1 MAPAAPASRRR
12 SRREIADAG
21 TVVDYRMT
29 PMQSIRGVTLA
40 AAVAL
45 TCAFVGASAQNQ
57 QPAAAPAVS
66 PWAEWIEP
74 DFPFFSSVLDA
85 GRAGPE
91 FPARNLTPRGLVLN
105 LGRGHWVGFDTDLL
119 RVAAVWRGNAVT
131 PRALAPGSYREPDR
145 KTQGG
150 QSPLPEP
157 DGKVW
162 AANGIYPGW
171 QAGARPSL
179 DDPREPAPTITEVGR
194 GPISDALGRFT
205 AVRLVPGGA
214 VLEYSVRGAQCASG

>member
-1 MAPAAPASRRR
+1 
-12 SRREIADAG
+12 
-21 TVVDYRMT
+21 MT

-57 QPAAAPAVS
+57 QPAAPAVS

-91 FPARNLTPRGLVLN
+91 FPTRNLTPRGLVLN

-179 DDPREPAPTITEVGR
+179 DDPREPAPTVTEVGR
-194 GPISDALGRFT
+194 GPIAPMRSAASRRCAWCAAARCSST
-205 AVRLVPGGA
+205 PCAAR
-214 VLEYSVRGAQCASG
+214 ECASG